1 MPWIVRDGK
10 VLASAEVA
18 STRQER
24 RKGLLGR
31 EGIDGALV
39 LRPAVQVHTV
49 GMRFAIDAIWVA
61 KDGRVLR
68 IKCLG
73 PRRVSMPVMR
83 ADLVIEVES
92 GTAERWGLQVGDVLE
107 IVDDAPSEMTTT

>member
-18 STRQER
+18 STRPTR

-31 EGIDGALV
+31 DGIDGALV

-49 GMRFAIDAIWVA
+49 GMRFSIDVIWVDR
-61 KDGRVLR
+61 DGRVLR

-73 PRRVSMPVMR
+73 PRRVSRPVMH
-83 ADLVIEVES
+83 AAFVIEAES
-92 GTAERWGLQVGDVLE
+92 GTAGRWGLQIGDVLE
-107 IVDDAPSEMTTT
+107 VVDEKPEGATPA

>member
-18 STRQER
+18 STRAAR
-24 RKGLLGR
+24 RTGLLGR
-31 EGIDGALV
+31 DGIDGALV

-49 GMRFAIDAIWVA
+49 GMRFSIDAIWVDR
-61 KDGRVLR
+61 DGRVLR

-73 PRRVSMPVMR
+73 PRRVSRPVMR
-83 ADLVIEVES
+83 AEYVIEAES
-92 GTAERWGLQVGDVLE
+92 GTAARWGLQVGDVLE
-107 IVDDAPSEMTTT
+107 VVDDAPKEG